1 MVDAKVQ
8 ILSRDEFLG
17 LQGLSSPISGYLDD
31 KLRGNRNF
39 SSGNQR
45 EKFTKEARTHIDC
58 YHDRRNKAIQ
68 KYDSLVAIGKIKP
81 PTQIQKSLKV
91 AQGHPDNQ
99 SVQAA
104 RRMLAKKGYDWKT
117 GKAIQLTDKEKEK

>member
-1 MVDAKVQ
+1 MVSAKVQ

-45 EKFTKEARTHIDC
+45 ER
-58 YHDRRNKAIQ
+58 
-68 KYDSLVAIGKIKP
+68 SLRKK
-81 PTQIQKSLKV
+81 
-91 AQGHPDNQ
+91 QGHILIVTMTVEVKLSNNTI
-99 SVQAA
+99 V
-104 RRMLAKKGYDWKT
+104 
-117 GKAIQLTDKEKEK
+117 